1 MGRAGL
7 ADSVNSERR
16 KEQRHVIAKGDD
28 LSEIVEAS
36 QGEKG
41 EWDRLSFRDTKADK
55 GEKWSTEKVRR
66 EIGKK
71 KEEKEK

>member
-36 QGEKG
+36 QGEKS

-55 GEKWSTEKVRR
+55 GEKWSTEKARR